1 MAGALGRH
9 PDPRMDLGL
18 PPERQWIAWGI
29 GHLDLLRSAAV
40 YRQIR
45 RWLIAAK

>member
-1 MAGALGRH
+1 
-9 PDPRMDLGL
+9 MDLGL

-40 YRQIR
+40 YRQMK
-45 RWLIAAK
+45 RWLVAAK